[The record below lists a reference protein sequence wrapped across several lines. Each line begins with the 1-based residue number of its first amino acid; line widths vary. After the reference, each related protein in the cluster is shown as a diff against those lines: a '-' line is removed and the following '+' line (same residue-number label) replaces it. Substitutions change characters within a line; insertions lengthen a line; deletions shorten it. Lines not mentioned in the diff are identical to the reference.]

1 MDKNRK
7 KEIVKM
13 LLNQNINTE
22 DEDELI
28 DLLVD
33 KSIAMDVDKADKD
46 NEKFGDKV
54 ADKLT
59 EIAGSWSFIIGFSL
73 FLVIWVLL
81 NVYVFVNLDPYPF
94 VFLNLLL
101 SCIAALQAP
110 VIMMSQNRSAKK
122 DSMRSKNDYK
132 TDLKSE
138 LILEDLHDKMD
149 TILKNQKKI
158 LSKLEDDKNEWYR
171 NKIRAFFAFDARIK
185 KQLLDLAPKEEYS
198 YNEESLIKYYDLLY
212 DGIKDIEVEV
222 TSILKDL
229 NLEYALDKAD
239 TIFNVLKENI
249 TIGNISINRLE
260 HLYKICFSNM
270 RSETVDYIKANSVGY
285 SNMSLVNL
293 LDKCT
298 SLNEIL
304 HAIHSYI
311 LNNENLLE
319 SVPKVASK
327 MTKYD
332 YPITLYGTKTQMS
345 EIIFNMFPTDSNVG
359 YTDIVSFDKS
369 NKILMLIRDL
379 GHALSIEIDVNRSD
393 ITVRY
398 HIPKL
403 CNIHMINKLKGINKI
418 REDADIFSGANGM
431 FVTTKEEFVN
441 DLFNFINMVPT
452 DSDMEINRII

>member
-46 NEKFGDKV
+46 SEKFGDKV

-81 NVYVFVNLDPYPF
+81 NVCVFVNLDPYPF

-158 LSKLEDDKNEWYR
+158 LSKLEDDKNE
-171 NKIRAFFAFDARIK
+171 
-185 KQLLDLAPKEEYS
+185 
-198 YNEESLIKYYDLLY
+198 
-212 DGIKDIEVEV
+212 
-222 TSILKDL
+222 
-229 NLEYALDKAD
+229 
-239 TIFNVLKENI
+239 
-249 TIGNISINRLE
+249 
-260 HLYKICFSNM
+260 
-270 RSETVDYIKANSVGY
+270 
-285 SNMSLVNL
+285 
-293 LDKCT
+293 
-298 SLNEIL
+298 
-304 HAIHSYI
+304 
-311 LNNENLLE
+311 
-319 SVPKVASK
+319 
-327 MTKYD
+327 
-332 YPITLYGTKTQMS
+332 
-345 EIIFNMFPTDSNVG
+345 
-359 YTDIVSFDKS
+359 
-369 NKILMLIRDL
+369 
-379 GHALSIEIDVNRSD
+379 
-393 ITVRY
+393 
-398 HIPKL
+398 
-403 CNIHMINKLKGINKI
+403 
-418 REDADIFSGANGM
+418 
-431 FVTTKEEFVN
+431 
-441 DLFNFINMVPT
+441 
-452 DSDMEINRII
+452 